1 MSGPTSAT
9 SSTNAAASKDDASI
23 GNGVPLAGAYTPVG
37 GGTTPAGS
45 QQAERVRRPANG
57 VAPAAAA
64 PTQTPASNS
73 TSNQSGPRRPSL
85 STTMSHTNRAHS
97 SAASAS
103 ASGVIS
109 SSGNATPLSSTAYQS
124 PHSIGGG
131 KGGGMRDPSNPFKHS
146 KAYMLDKFDQ
156 MESNGHLADP
166 ARLGPLLLGQENQE
180 GLFGG
185 NAWGSK
191 ERNGNGT
198 EACWDPLG
206 TQRPVSHEPITAE
219 EKELFQS
226 PNSVQKTH
234 QTPNTPGGP
243 NSATGPPGQANQP
256 RNSASATNLNTSYHK
271 SNPSVS
277 SAGVPAPS
285 GTASPTT
292 RNRPRR
298 DTAENAAFPPIGRRR
313 LDRGSGEDSNPFDR
327 FSGRSSQPHV
337 STGGGDEGRDN
348 EESGASAGRGVF
360 KRQASAS
367 GSAWSVSSPVT
378 PGGGFGAFAN
388 GTFGGVGSGFVL
400 SSGVPVPKG
409 DNNERKFGGSIGR
422 AAGRSLVGDKLEE
435 ENEDAEGTPAQNS
448 KTDDAERQ
456 AAHESSLQQLSRES
470 EAETAF
476 DRGEY
481 GRRPGSTDTDPFNPR
496 ESLQPGDL
504 DVDNPLEDKLRTTHG
519 LGQDPSSFFNDHT
532 TSGPIGRNM
541 VSTPTRNL
549 GSSGVGG
556 GAFTGSLG
564 PLGLGSNVASP
575 SSTRQGQHTPLSGFH
590 SIQTQGQTGS
600 GMSGSQ
606 GSEPLSPADTN
617 PYQSPLPEAEDAA
630 GDEEANSLGG
640 FRSFRPPG
648 GSDRSQTSSAGII
661 GAGLPNPGL
670 SGPGLPGAGLPGL
683 GALAGFNG
691 PGGFNGPLGTPGLW
705 SNPPITRDGVLGSV
719 TPQTA
724 GGMGAMG
731 PGGSFFGPSA
741 DSTGINTPSG
751 MTGGAFG
758 TTRASRLGQLF
769 PAEQQQQLQQLQQH
783 QQEQQRQ
790 QSRSILEDDGFDPNE
805 AFRALA
811 LSDRAKADNRN
822 SADAIAPLRGPLGGE
837 STFFMGDP
845 EVQAA
850 GQGLQ
855 MPPGHQQIQPR
866 TSFPTLTHSNSMSSL
881 QQLPPGASTPG
892 GGPQPSNSSQPPSQR
907 SSAGHIMIMPDKITW
922 VYKDPTGKIQGPFS
936 GLEMHDWYKAG
947 FFQPDLL
954 IRRQEEPDFEPLGQ
968 FIRKIGNSRE
978 PFLIPMQGP
987 AFPPGA
993 GWTAPNPWG
1002 QNTIDA
1008 ANGIVQPPF
1017 PGAFPTFGTTLTAE
1031 QQNALERRKQ
1041 EEQYLMARQREYL
1054 VQQQVIAKQVAA
1066 AQHMTRMSQE
1076 SLHHHPSQTSLH
1088 STPSVGNLQS
1098 PGAFGV
1104 PPNPAAQPGG
1114 FSELRHTTSNPSLE
1128 GFPSR
1133 EDFGAQHA
1141 FPGGFGGPPSGG
1153 QQTPQ
1158 TTREQAQIL
1167 ERQRAQMAR
1176 QYQTQQQLLER
1187 QQQQRAQLIQQ
1198 AIGQPQHPQQQQQI
1212 GSQGLVQGQQAGIQR
1227 DMAPYQVA
1235 AGDDAI
1241 DMTQDVGFD
1250 NDTRPDMSDTALGDE
1265 YERELFQKQHLLQI
1279 QQHEEDLRK
1288 QQQYEPG
1295 QQAQYGYFPG
1305 QDVDYASSS
1314 QGGVAPP
1321 TGNEAHATAASS
1333 SSSIIPVSGGLG
1345 PQDQQQE
1352 LQLRAS
1358 TYTDEASTNEPSI
1371 ANDESLNNHD
1381 EEHDYE
1387 QRQFPP
1393 TSPLSATS
1401 MVHPEAPKNPWG
1413 AVPQSAM
1420 PLPFPAPKSVT
1431 SPRPSTAQSVAK
1443 SPSVGP
1449 AEVSAAPAAPWAAH
1463 LETVVHQK
1471 NPSLKE
1477 IQENQAKQV
1486 AKAEAAALEARRQE
1500 HAQQALLA
1508 AANASSA
1515 PASGLPS
1522 SSTWATSTPSAAA
1535 SSATTVNANA
1545 WAKPLA
1551 KAATGPTNKKT
1562 LTQIQKE
1569 EEARKQKAIA
1579 QAALPSAS
1587 SPATTPVATTARR
1600 SEWASKAAAA
1610 AAAPSPGPAAT
1621 LTGGAWTTVGAGGK
1635 KIGAPAA
1642 VTSPQPQPKTILASA
1657 SKGAKKPAAIAT
1669 VSTVSGAATTQKTAQ
1684 DEFMKWCKLNLKGLN
1699 AGVNVDDFLNMIMS
1713 FPPEVDLISDSVYQQ
1728 STTIDGRRFAEEFL
1742 RRRKLAQQ
1750 GVVVDHG
1757 HHGDDNKGSANG
1769 GWNEVA
1775 KKGRE
1780 TTTNSGSASGGDAGL
1795 GSGSFK
1801 VVQGKKKKR

>member
-9 SSTNAAASKDDASI
+9 SHTNAAASKDDGSI
-23 GNGVPLAGAYTPVG
+23 GNGVPLGGLYTPVG
-37 GGTTPAGS
+37 GSTPAGS

-57 VAPAAAA
+57 ITPSAA
-64 PTQTPASNS
+64 PTQIPASNS
-73 TSNQSGPRRPSL
+73 TSSQSGPRRPSL
-85 STTMSHTNRAHS
+85 STTMSHTNRGHS
-97 SAASAS
+97 SAASAA
-103 ASGVIS
+103 ASGILS
-109 SSGNATPLSSTAYQS
+109 SSGIATPLSSTAYQS
-124 PHSIGGG
+124 PLSIGGG
-131 KGGGMRDPSNPFKHS
+131 KGGGGRDPANPYKYS
-146 KAYMLDKFDQ
+146 KDYMLHKFET
-156 MESNGHLADP
+156 MESNGQLSDTN
-166 ARLGPLLLGQENQE
+166 RLGKLLLGEGEKE

-185 NAWGSK
+185 NAWGTK

-198 EACWDPLG
+198 EACWDSLG
-206 TQRPVSHEPITAE
+206 HQRPVSFETMTPD

-226 PNSVQKTH
+226 VNSVQKPH

-243 NSATGPPGQANQP
+243 NSTSGLPGQVNQP
-256 RNSASATNLNTSYHK
+256 RISTSATNLNTSYHK

-277 SAGVPAPS
+277 SAGITGPS

-298 DTAENAAFPPIGRRR
+298 DTAENNAFPPIGRRR
-313 LDRGSGEDSNPFDR
+313 IDRSSGEDTNPFDR
-327 FSGRSSQPHV
+327 IPNRSSQPYA
-337 STGGGDEGRDN
+337 DESRDN
-348 EESGASAGRGVF
+348 EDPGTSAGRGVF
-360 KRQASAS
+360 KRQASGS
-367 GSAWSVSSPVT
+367 GSAWGVSSPVT

-388 GTFGGVGSGFVL
+388 GTFGGGGSGFVL
-400 SSGVPVPKG
+400 SSGVPIAKP
-409 DNNERKFGGSIGR
+409 DNERKFGGSIGR
-422 AAGRSLVGDKLEE
+422 STGRSLVGDRLEE
-435 ENEDAEGTPAQNS
+435 ESEDVEEASELNS
-448 KTDDAERQ
+448 KFDDSERQ

-481 GRRPGSTDTDPFNPR
+481 GRRPGSTDTDPFNSR
-496 ESLQPGDL
+496 ESLQKVDL
-504 DVDNPLEDKLRTTHG
+504 DLHESLEDKLRTSHG
-519 LGQDPSSFFNDHT
+519 LGQDASSFFNDPAT
-532 TSGPIGRNM
+532 AAMGRNIL
-541 VSTPTRNL
+541 STPTRGAGIMGSAAFGGGL
-549 GSSGVGG
+549 GS
-556 GAFTGSLG
+556 
-564 PLGLGSNVASP
+564 LGLGSNVASP
-575 SSTRQGQHTPLSGFH
+575 SSTRQEQHTPLSGFH
-590 SIQTQGQTGS
+590 SIQTQGQVSS
-600 GMSGSQ
+600 GMPDSQ

-630 GDEEANSLGG
+630 GDEDVNSLGG
-640 FRSFRPPG
+640 FRSFRPTA

-661 GAGLPNPGL
+661 GLPNPGL
-670 SGPGLPGAGLPGL
+670 TGPGLPGAGLPGL
-683 GALAGFNG
+683 GGLAGFNG
-691 PGGFNGPLGTPGLW
+691 PAAFSGPLATPGLW
-705 SNPPITRDGVLGSV
+705 SNPPMSRDGVLGSGA
-719 TPQTA
+719 PGI
-724 GGMGAMG
+724 GGIGA
-731 PGGSFFGPSA
+731 GGSFFGSA
-741 DSTGINTPSG
+741 VDSPGITTPSG
-751 MTGGAFG
+751 GLSTNAFG

-790 QSRSILEDDGFDPNE
+790 QSRSILEDDGFDPSE
-805 AFRALA
+805 AFRAMA
-811 LSDRAKADNRN
+811 LSDRAKADSRN
-822 SADAIAPLRGPLGGE
+822 SADAIGPPRGLMSSDSG
-837 STFFMGDP
+837 FFMGDP
-845 EVQAA
+845 DAQSV
-850 GQGLQ
+850 GQGIS
-855 MPPGHQQIQPR
+855 MPPGTQQVQPR
-866 TSFPTLTHSNSMSSL
+866 ASFPTLTHSNSVSSL
-881 QQLPPGASTPG
+881 QQMPPGASTPG
-892 GGPQPSNSSQPPSQR
+892 GGPLPSSSSQPPSQR

-954 IRRQEEPDFEPLGQ
+954 IRRQEETEFEPLGQ

-993 GWTAPNPWG
+993 GWQAPNPWG

-1041 EEQYLMARQREYL
+1041 EEQYLMARQREFL

-1104 PPNPAAQPGG
+1104 PPNPATQPGG
-1114 FSELRHTTSNPSLE
+1114 FGELRHTTSNPSLE

-1133 EDFGAQHA
+1133 EDFSVQP
-1141 FPGGFGGPPSGG
+1141 FPVGFGGPASSGP
-1153 QQTPQ
+1153 QTPQ
-1158 TTREQAQIL
+1158 TSREQAQAL

-1176 QYQTQQQLLER
+1176 QFGPQQQQVYER
-1187 QQQQRAQLIQQ
+1187 QQQQRAQLLQQ
-1198 AIGQPQHPQQQQQI
+1198 AIGQHPQQQQI

-1227 DMAPYQVA
+1227 DMPPYQVA

-1250 NDTRPDMSDTALGDE
+1250 NDARPDMNDTALGDE
-1265 YERELFQKQHLLQI
+1265 YELFQKQHELRI
-1279 QQHEEDLRK
+1279 QLHEENLSK
-1288 QQQYEPG
+1288 QQQYDPS
-1295 QQAQYGYFPG
+1295 QQAQFGYFPG
-1305 QDVDYASSS
+1305 QDVDYNPA
-1314 QGGVAPP
+1314 
-1321 TGNEAHATAASS
+1321 TGNEAQGTAASS
-1333 SSSIIPVSGGLG
+1333 ITSISAGLG
-1345 PQDQQQE
+1345 PQEQQE
-1352 LQLRAS
+1352 LLQLRAS
-1358 TYTDEASTNEPSI
+1358 AYTDEASTNEPSI
-1371 ANDESLNNHD
+1371 ANESLNNHD

-1387 QRQFPP
+1387 REFPS
-1393 TSPLSATS
+1393 TSPTATS
-1401 MVHPEAPKNPWG
+1401 AVAYELPKNAWG

-1449 AEVSAAPAAPWAAH
+1449 AEIPAASIAPWAKD
-1463 LETVVHQK
+1463 LEVAPHQK
-1471 NPSLKE
+1471 GPSLKE
-1477 IQENQAKQV
+1477 IQENQAKQL

-1500 HAQQALLA
+1500 QAQQAALA

-1515 PASGLPS
+1515 PSSGLPS
-1522 SSTWATSTPSAAA
+1522 SSTWATSSPSS
-1535 SSATTVNANA
+1535 SSATANANA

-1551 KAATGPTNKKT
+1551 KTNSGSANKKT

-1587 SPATTPVATTARR
+1587 SPATTPVVGTARR
-1600 SEWASKAAAA
+1600 SEWATKAAAA
-1610 AAAPSPGPAAT
+1610 ASVPAPGIAAPMA
-1621 LTGGAWTTVGAGGK
+1621 GGAWTTVGAGGK

-1642 VTSPQPQPKTILASA
+1642 VTSPQPQNKTALASA
-1657 SKGAKKPAAIAT
+1657 PVTKNGKKPAATTIL
-1669 VSTVSGAATTQKTAQ
+1669 STSSGAGTMQKTAQ
-1684 DEFMKWCKLNLKGLN
+1684 DEFMKWSRLNLKGLN

-1750 GVVVDHG
+1750 GIVVDHG

-1780 TTTNSGSASGGDAGL
+1780 TTPSSGSGDAGM